1 MNGVDDRTGQVRP
14 VGRTSAGIG
23 RVSGPARFLQS
34 ARILAWRNVHNFFTN
49 PALLLPA
56 ILFPLFFFTAFAGGL
71 SRVQHVPG
79 FNYPNGYT
87 TFQFGFVLVQA
98 AAFGG
103 VFAGFSIARDF
114 ESGFSRRVMLATP
127 HRSSMILGY
136 SVAAMVRAVV
146 VVTLLFVVGL
156 ASGMNVSS
164 GPADLVLIVLL
175 AMAMNML
182 AVLFASGIAF
192 RFRTIQA
199 GPLMQTP
206 MFMALFLTP
215 VYVPYE
221 LLSGW
226 VKTVAGVNPLTKV
239 VEASR
244 YLLAGMTDEVAIAF
258 GLCLVVGLVLF
269 GWSLSGLRNA
279 ERSGG

>member
-1 MNGVDDRTGQVRP
+1 MNRMGPDASGGTGE
-14 VGRTSAGIG
+14 GAFGDTG

-34 ARILAWRNVHNFFTN
+34 AGILAWRNAHNFFTN

-56 ILFPLFFFTAFAGGL
+56 VLFPLFFFTAFAGGL
-71 SRVQHVPG
+71 SSVQHVPG
-79 FNYPNGYT
+79 FDYPNGYT

-146 VVTLLFVVGL
+146 VVSLLFVVGL
-156 ASGMNVSS
+156 ATGMNVSS
-164 GPADLVLIVLL
+164 DPVEIALLVLL
-175 AMAMNML
+175 AMAMNLL
-182 AVLFASGIAF
+182 AVLFASGVAF

-221 LLSGW
+221 LLAGW

-244 YLLAGMTDEVAIAF
+244 GLLAGLTDEVAIAF
-258 GLCLVVGLVLF
+258 GLCAVVGLALF